1 MIDKI
6 KKWFTASFR
15 TSKVVPEGLRDAES
29 SYKMF
34 FEGSP
39 LPQAITSRQGVFIDV
54 NQAFCKLHE
63 IDRIKLIGKSVVDV
77 GFSTAE
83 ELHLILE
90 TFNNHHKRLDGLHL
104 KYKTHNG
111 DPLYVRLF
119 AHSISTK
126 GDATILMVL
135 DDITQQR
142 LAEIAVM
149 ESRQFLQIVIDS
161 IPTRVIW
168 KDRHSVFMGCN
179 QIAANDVGFQSPI
192 EVVGK
197 SDFDFFKK
205 DLAEHFIKDDQNVMD
220 NNEKRLFYEEQ
231 QPNPDGSST
240 WRLISK
246 VPLKDVAGNVIGVL
260 GTYDDITVRK
270 QAEADLKLARF
281 SINHAISPVI
291 WISKSGR
298 IVDFN
303 PALNFMLQYSRN
315 ELLELSIPA
324 IDILYSEERWPIHW
338 EDLRQNKALTFL
350 TKVSRKDG
358 QELNWQVRAHFLE
371 FEGQEYNCAFINDVT
386 EQKKT
391 EERLLTTHRFQQT
404 VLNTIPSGVFWKD
417 RQSKYLGG
425 NAIFRTLT
433 NYKTEEEFL
442 GKTDYEFPWAEEAD
456 QLRADD
462 RHVMENNISKINYVE
477 QLHDAE
483 GKIHFNEVSKVPLID
498 ETGEVV
504 GVLGTFRD
512 ITEQR
517 EIQQAL
523 KESEK
528 LLKSVVQN
536 ASAVIFILD
545 NQGIFQLSEGL
556 GLAVLGLKPGQVI
569 GVSVFEMY
577 KDFPE
582 VLHSIRRALAGENLE
597 NESSIGDLTFSSR
610 YTSMRNERGEIT
622 GILGVSFDITPQ
634 KKMEE
639 ELNKLNIELEH
650 RVHVRTEQLQQ
661 ANQDLEAF
669 AYSVSHDLR
678 APIRHIDG
686 FSKLMYKAV
695 PDPSETITRHYHR
708 IIDSSRRMAHMV
720 DDLLSFSRLGKKPIT
735 KNLVNLDGV
744 LEGIIQNYKI
754 DIAGRNVQWR
764 INPLGK
770 VQGDSNLLQ
779 LAFENLLSNALKYTS
794 VCSEA
799 IIEIGSNSTDNKLE
813 IYIKDNGVG
822 FDMAYADKLFGV
834 FQRLHSHEEFEGT
847 GIGLANVR
855 QIVLKHNGSIR
866 AEGKVNEGAVFYITF
881 PLT

>member
-6 KKWFTASFR
+6 QKWFSASFR

-39 LPQAITSRQGVFIDV
+39 LPQAITSRQGVFLDV
-54 NQAFCKLHE
+54 NQCFCKLHE
-63 IDRIKLIGKSVVDV
+63 IERVKLIGKSVVDV
-77 GFSTAE
+77 GFATAE
-83 ELHLILE
+83 ELQLILK
-90 TFNNHHKRLDGLHL
+90 TFNNHHRKLDGLHL

-126 GDATILMVL
+126 GDAAILMVL

-142 LAEIAVM
+142 LAEIAVK
-149 ESRQFLQIVIDS
+149 ESRQFLQTVIDS

-179 QIAANDVGFQSPI
+179 QTVANDAGFQSPT

-205 DLAEHFIKDDQNVMD
+205 DVAEHFIKDDQNVMD

-240 WRLISK
+240 WRLTSK

-260 GTYDDITVRK
+260 GTYDDITLRK

-281 SINHAISPVI
+281 SIDHAISPVI

-303 PALNFMLQYSRN
+303 PALNSMLQYTGK
-315 ELLELSIPA
+315 ELLNLSIPD
-324 IDILYSEERWPIHW
+324 IDLFYSEEKWPVHW

-350 TKVSRKDG
+350 TKVRRKDG
-358 QELNWQVRAHFLE
+358 QELDWQVRAHFLE

-386 EQKKT
+386 EQKKI

-442 GKTDYEFPWAEEAD
+442 GKTDYDFPWAEEAD
-456 QLRADD
+456 LLRADD
-462 RHVMENNISKINYVE
+462 RHVMDSNISKLNYVE

-498 ETGEVV
+498 ETGDVV

-512 ITEQR
+512 ITQQR

-528 LLKSVVQN
+528 LFKGVVQN
-536 ASAVIFILD
+536 VSAIIYVLD
-545 NQGIFQLSEGL
+545 TNGIFQLSEGL
-556 GLAVLGLKPGQVI
+556 GLKVLGLKPGQVVGLSI
-569 GVSVFEMY
+569 FEMY

-582 VLHSIRRALAGENLE
+582 LINRIRQALNGEIV
-597 NESSIGDLTFSSR
+597 ESEGLFREITFASR
-610 YTSMRNERGEIT
+610 FAPMRDDNGIIT
-622 GILGVSFDITPQ
+622 GILCVSFDITAR

-650 RVHVRTEQLQQ
+650 RVNVRTEQLQQ

-695 PDPSETITRHYHR
+695 PDPSETITQHYHR

-735 KNLVNLDGV
+735 KNLVNLDDV
-744 LEGIIQNYKI
+744 VEGIIQNYKI
-754 DIAGRNVQWR
+754 DIADRKVEWK
-764 INPLGK
+764 INPLGTI
-770 VQGDSNLLQ
+770 QGDSNLLQ

-866 AEGKVNEGAVFYITF
+866 AEGKVNEGAIFYITF